1 MKAVLYVT
9 EVKKLPNTAN
19 LLVSAENGAGIPRVT
34 FEAPWRYSSV
44 YVGAKIHIEISQD
57 GE

>member
-9 EVKKLPNTAN
+9 EVKKLPNTN

-34 FEAPWRYSSV
+34 FEAPWRHSNV
-44 YVGAKIHIEISQD
+44 YIGSKIHIEISQD